1 VSKLVPERTID
12 FLWMLGKSR
21 VQRNEFLAIVGA
33 ADGSFQ
39 TRVPFD
45 ANLCCDSIRT

>member
-1 VSKLVPERTID
+1 MSKLVPERAID
-12 FLWMLGKSR
+12 FLWMLGKPW
-21 VQRNEFLAIVGA
+21 VQTNEFVAIVGSSG
-33 ADGSFQ
+33 GSFQ